1 MGVFSVWGLWERGQG
16 QNEGRWSQLWMGKQC
31 MPSHGHAVKG
41 NAQIRSRRS
50 GQKESTHRQSTGMA
64 RTHLR
69 VRAAQVAEES
79 LELAL
84 LAAHPGASA
93 SGRTPSAR
101 MSASALPLHASMFFC
116 SDVKLLSTLHL
127 LHPRA
132 CAARPQPAPAPC
144 QWRARM
150 PGAGS
155 AGVRVCQQR
164 LDLVHMFRHD
174 LLARCMRTCA
184 CRGPPPCTPYTWAEG
199 WEEESCGM

>member
-1 MGVFSVWGLWERGQG
+1 MDGEAVHAIAWARGQRECTDTFAPVWPKG
-16 QNEGRWSQLWMGKQC
+16 EHASAVNWDGLGRTC
-31 MPSHGHAVKG
+31 
-41 NAQIRSRRS
+41 
-50 GQKESTHRQSTGMA
+50 A
-64 RTHLR
+64 RKLP
-69 VRAAQVAEES
+69 QVAEES

-101 MSASALPLHASMFFC
+101 MSASALPLHASRFFC

-174 LLARCMRTCA
+174 LLARCMHTCA
-184 CRGPPPCTPYTWAEG
+184 CRGPPPCTPCTWAEG
-199 WEEESCGM
+199 WEEEWCGM

>member
-1 MGVFSVWGLWERGQG
+1 MRVGGVSCGWGSSACHRMGTRSKAMHRYVRAGLAKRRARIG
-16 QNEGRWSQLWMGKQC
+16 SQLGW
-31 MPSHGHAVKG
+31 
-41 NAQIRSRRS
+41 
-50 GQKESTHRQSTGMA
+50 A

-69 VRAAQVAEES
+69 AQVAQVAEES
-79 LELAL
+79 LQLAL

-101 MSASALPLHASMFFC
+101 MSASALPLHASRFFC